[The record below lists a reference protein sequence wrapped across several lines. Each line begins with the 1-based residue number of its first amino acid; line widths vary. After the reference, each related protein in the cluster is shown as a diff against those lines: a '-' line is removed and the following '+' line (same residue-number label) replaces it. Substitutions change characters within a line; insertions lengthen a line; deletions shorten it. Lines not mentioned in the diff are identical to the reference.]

1 MKMLLP
7 LLLLVFVGCASDS
20 AYDGVKRQPKA
31 QIDVFSGNNS
41 PSKPY
46 KEIASFTE
54 RGNPED
60 ESKFHSDF
68 AKRARKL
75 GADGLILKSG
85 QPGGASYGPF
95 GGGTFYIFRGVA
107 FVYE

>member
-1 MKMLLP
+1 MRTLFLLAII
-7 LLLLVFVGCASDS
+7 LSAGCASDT
-20 AYDGVKRQPKA
+20 AYDGLKRDPKA
-31 QIDVFSGNNS
+31 QIDVFSGES
-41 PSKPY
+41 KPTKPY

-60 ESKFHSDF
+60 ESKFNADF
-68 AKRARKL
+68 AKRAKKM
-75 GADGLILKSG
+75 GADGVILRPG
-85 QPGGASYGPF
+85 QPGGTSYGPL